1 MHNMVYL
8 IGRLAHDIKG
18 NTLTLAVQRSY
29 KNGKDIYETD
39 FIECEIFGELA
50 KHTIE
55 YCHKGDLVGIKGQL
69 HTGGIVTIDKISF
82 LATSKRK

>member
-1 MHNMVYL
+1 MHNIVYL

-29 KNGKDIYETD
+29 KNEKGIYETD
-39 FIECEIFGELA
+39 FIECEIFGKLA
-50 KHTIE
+50 EHTIE

-69 HTGGIVTIDKISF
+69 RTGGIVIIDKISF
-82 LATSKRK
+82 LATKRK